1 MKGRNTARLAAS
13 LALSMMLWPALRP
26 ASAAAAP
33 PSAPSSAPSS
43 ELQGSFFAIENDYLG
58 RTKVHTDRWYTN
70 GLLYARS
77 YRSGK
82 PPALL
87 AAALELGRRQFGL
100 LADTEGPTTT
110 LFFGQNIYTPSDIE
124 RADQQVFDRPWGGW
138 LFAGTGLSLFD
149 GPRHRSVEFKLGV
162 VGPASMAE
170 QVQRGFHKLIDDD
183 DPAGWRNQLRPRL
196 GVQLSYMVTHRR
208 SQDQWSALPSWAGIH
223 GHLRGTLGTVKTLG
237 AAGVTLVAG
246 ERDRVFGAPDEGDYL
261 AADFSN
267 RDPSPLKL
275 PLLGWPTTVFL
286 QAQWSAVAY
295 NHFITG
301 RTYGDQQPQIELKRS
316 NLMMTLGFSV
326 QASRSCRIEYRVKRR
341 TPEFTVPGQARD
353 DSYHSYGELRLVRDL
368 R

>member
-1 MKGRNTARLAAS
+1 MKHALTLLMLAGGFAGP
-13 LALSMMLWPALRP
+13 M
-26 ASAAAAP
+26 AAP
-33 PSAPSSAPSS
+33 AVAAPEPDGESQ
-43 ELQGSFFAIENDYLG
+43 LQGSFFAIENDYLG
-58 RTKVHTDRWYTN
+58 RTRIHTDRWYTN

-77 YRSGK
+77 YERNR

-100 LADTEGPTTT
+100 LADSPRPTTT
-110 LFFGQNIYTPSDIE
+110 IFFGQNIYTPSDIT
-124 RADQQVFDRPWGGW
+124 RTDQQVFDRPWGGW
-138 LFAGTGLSLFD
+138 LFAGTGLSMFD
-149 GPRHRSVEFKLGV
+149 GPRHRSVELKLGV

-170 QVQRGFHKLIDDD
+170 QVQRGFHKIIKDD

-196 GVQLSYMVTHRR
+196 GLQASYMVTHRLT
-208 SQDQWSALPSWAGIH
+208 DEDLGFLPRWAGVH
-223 GHLRGTLGTVKTLG
+223 GHARGTLGTVKTLG
-237 AAGVTLVAG
+237 ALGMTLVAG

-295 NHFITG
+295 NHFVTG
-301 RTYGDQQPQIELKRS
+301 RTYGEPQPQIELKRS
-316 NLMMTLGFSV
+316 AVMMTLGFSA
-326 QASRSCRIEYRVKRR
+326 QTSDKCRLEYRVKRR
-341 TPEFTVPGQARD
+341 TPEFSVPGQARD
-353 DSYHSYGELRLVRDL
+353 DSYHSYGELRFVRDL

>member
-1 MKGRNTARLAAS
+1 MKAWSIARLAAS
-13 LALSMMLWPALRP
+13 LTLSSVLLP
-26 ASAAAAP
+26 ASMAAGTA
-33 PSAPSSAPSS
+33 SAPQSAPSS

-77 YRSGK
+77 YQRDK

-110 LFFGQNIYTPSDIE
+110 LFIGQNIYTPSDIE
-124 RADQQVFDRPWGGW
+124 RSDPQIFDRPWGGW

-149 GPRHRSVEFKLGV
+149 GPRHRSVEIKLGV

-170 QVQRGFHKLIDDD
+170 QVQRGIHKLIDDD

-196 GVQLSYMVTHRR
+196 GVQASYMLTHRWN
-208 SQDQWSALPSWAGIH
+208 DADLALLPRWAGVH
-223 GHLRGTLGTVKTLG
+223 GHVRGTLGTVKTLG
-237 AAGVTLVAG
+237 AVGLTLVAG

-261 AADFSN
+261 AADFSK
-267 RDPSPLKL
+267 RDPSRIPFLFGSRL
-275 PLLGWPTTVFL
+275 TLFL
-286 QAQWSAVAY
+286 QAQWAAVAY

-301 RTYGDQQPQIELKRS
+301 RTYGEPQPQIELKRS

>member
-1 MKGRNTARLAAS
+1 MKHALARLILAGGVAGLPSIAA
-13 LALSMMLWPALRP
+13 L
-26 ASAAAAP
+26 AAP
-33 PSAPSSAPSS
+33 EPTGDSR
-43 ELQGSFFAIENDYLG
+43 LQGSFFAIENDYLG

-77 YRSGK
+77 YQRDK

-124 RADQQVFDRPWGGW
+124 RVDQQVFDRPWGGW

-149 GPRHRSVEFKLGV
+149 GPRHRSVEVKLGV

-170 QVQRGFHKLIDDD
+170 QVQRGFHKIIKDD

-196 GVQLSYMVTHRR
+196 GLQASYMVTHRLT
-208 SQDQWSALPSWAGIH
+208 DADLGFLPNWAGVH
-223 GHLRGTLGTVKTLG
+223 GHARATLGTVKTLG
-237 AAGVTLVAG
+237 ALGLTLVAG

-261 AADFSN
+261 AADFSE
-267 RDPSPLKL
+267 RAASPLKL
-275 PLLGWPTTVFL
+275 PLLGWPTTLFL

-295 NHFITG
+295 NHFVTG
-301 RTYGDQQPQIELKRS
+301 RTYGEPQPQIELKRS

-326 QASRSCRIEYRVKRR
+326 QIRERYRLEYRVKRR
-341 TPEFTVPGQARD
+341 TPEFSVPGQARD
-353 DSYHSYGELRLVRDL
+353 DGYHSYGELRLVCATN
-368 R
+368 